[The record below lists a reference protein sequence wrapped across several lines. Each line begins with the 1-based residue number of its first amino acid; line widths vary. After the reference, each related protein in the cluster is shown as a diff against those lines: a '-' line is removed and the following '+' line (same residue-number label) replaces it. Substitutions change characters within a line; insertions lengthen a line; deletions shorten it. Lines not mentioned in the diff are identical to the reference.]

1 MANHKRIERTDIVD
15 VKFGEGEVMRLQI
28 LRAPAAQGMPWIA
41 QTIEKKNSKSKLLY
55 FQRYMWI
62 RLVEKKAP

>member
-1 MANHKRIERTDIVD
+1 MSNHKRIEHTDIVD

-28 LRAPAAQGMPWIA
+28 LRAPPALGSPWIA